1 VEGKWFGRMRMS
13 SIVIEMLYK
22 RFDEGAGSMQDLANG
37 KGINKSSTNEYQVSI
52 VNDCG
57 S

>member
-1 VEGKWFGRMRMS
+1 MRMS